1 MEAAAMVLD
10 IPTIAIVY
18 FYISFIQ
25 VLIML
30 FVFRIIKIY
39 PGMNYLL
46 FSCIF
51 SAVCGLL
58 YACQYGSRY
67 GNLLVFFSNIS
78 FYFSILALNI
88 GFSKFLD
95 LPVAKKKLLLLSIL
109 FFAGYFWFSFV
120 NVNKSYRI
128 IVLCLV
134 FAFASFQNSK
144 ILSSHTINSVRPATR
159 LIAAACIPYGTF
171 FTLRALL
178 TFFKETQNYNF
189 STFFSFMS
197 YFLSIAGIL
206 LWTYCFIVMT
216 VQREHADRT
225 YAEERFRLIFKTIPD
240 TVFISELPTGKIID
254 VNETYTTLTGY
265 TKEESLGKTTLDL
278 KFWRDL
284 GDRDQFF
291 RIMEMDGSCK
301 NLEIT
306 ILTKD
311 RKELNALIS
320 SQITRFQNS
329 TYIIS
334 VIRDI
339 TSNKELTQ
347 KLKKSEDTFQ
357 AIMEQSPMSFILTNT
372 SGEIEYANPTFL
384 RLMGYDLEEVLGKN
398 PRILKSGYHN
408 KEFYHNLW
416 NTILSG
422 KQWSSEIVNKKR
434 NGDFI
439 WENIILTPILNE
451 EGKIVQFLST
461 LEDISDRKRTEQ
473 ELKIQAR
480 TDMLTG
486 IMNRRSFMETAN
498 KRLLNIKEHGQTA
511 AFLMIDI
518 DRFKTINDSFGHN
531 VGDRAICM
539 VTEECQNLIKG
550 QDLLGRIGGE
560 EFAALVLGFSE
571 EEIAL
576 AAELLCRRIEALE
589 FYTENQERIP
599 LRISVGVTFY
609 HLDTDTL
616 ESLMERSDVALYQAK
631 NAGRNQISV
640 IY

>member
-1 MEAAAMVLD
+1 MVLD
-10 IPTIAIVY
+10 IPTISIVY

-30 FVFRIIKIY
+30 FVFRIIKNY

-46 FSCIF
+46 LSCIF

-58 YACQYGSRY
+58 HAFQYASLHGD
-67 GNLLVFFSNIS
+67 LLVFFSNIF
-78 FYFSILALNI
+78 FYFSILVLNI
-88 GFSKFLD
+88 GFTKFLD
-95 LPVAKKKLLLLSIL
+95 LPVAKKKLLVLSIL
-109 FFAGYFWFSFV
+109 FFAGYFWFSFGY
-120 NVNKSYRI
+120 VNKNYRI
-128 IVLCLV
+128 IVFCLI
-134 FAFASFQNSK
+134 FAIVSFLNAE
-144 ILSSHTINSVRPATR
+144 ILSNHNIDSVHPATR
-159 LIAAACIPYGTF
+159 LIAAACIPYGIFFAIRAIFTF
-171 FTLRALL
+171 FN
-178 TFFKETQNYNF
+178 ETQNYNLG
-189 STFFSFMS
+189 SFFYFMS

-206 LWTYCFIVMT
+206 LWTYCFIIMT

-225 YAEERFRLIFKTIPD
+225 VAEERFRLIFETIPD

-254 VNETYTTLTGY
+254 VNETYTALTGY
-265 TKEESLGKTTLDL
+265 TREESLGKTTLDL
-278 KFWRDL
+278 KFWRNS
-284 GDRDQFF
+284 GDRDRFF
-291 RIMEMDGSCK
+291 QIIEKEGGCK
-301 NLEIT
+301 NLDIT
-306 ILTKD
+306 ILTKE

-320 SQITRFQNS
+320 SQIARFENS

-339 TSNKELTQ
+339 TLNKELRQ
-347 KLKKSEDTFQ
+347 KLKKSEDTFR

-384 RLMGYDLEEVLGKN
+384 KLMEYELQEVLGKN

-408 KEFYHNLW
+408 REFYHNLW

-422 KQWSSEIVNKKR
+422 KQWSSEIVNKKK
-434 NGDFI
+434 NGDLI

-451 EGKIVQFLST
+451 EGEIVQFLST

-486 IMNRRSFMETAN
+486 IMNRRSFMETAH
-498 KRLLNIKEHGQTA
+498 KRLLGVKERGQTA

-531 VGDRAICM
+531 MGDRAICL
-539 VTEECQNLIKG
+539 VTEECQKFMKG

-571 EEIAL
+571 TEIVR
-576 AAELLCRRIEALE
+576 AAEFLCKRIEELE
-589 FYTENQERIP
+589 FYTENHERIP
-599 LRISVGVTFY
+599 LRISVGVTFF
-609 HLDTDTL
+609 HLDTDNL

>member
-1 MEAAAMVLD
+1 MILD

-58 YACQYGSRY
+58 YAYQYISHY

-78 FYFSILALNI
+78 FYCSILSLNI
-88 GFSKFLD
+88 GFSRFLD
-95 LPVAKKKLLLLSIL
+95 LPVARKKLLLISIL
-109 FFAGYFWFSFV
+109 FFAGYFCFSFLYE
-120 NVNKSYRI
+120 NKSYRMVVFCLTFA
-128 IVLCLV
+128 IV
-134 FAFASFQNSK
+134 SFHNGK
-144 ILSSHTINSVRPATR
+144 ILSSHAIDSVRPATS
-159 LIAAACIPYGTF
+159 LIAAACVPYGTF
-171 FTLRALL
+171 FVIRAFL
-178 TFFKETQNYNF
+178 TFFNETRNYNF

-225 YAEERFRLIFKTIPD
+225 YAEERFELIFKTIPD

-254 VNETYTTLTGY
+254 VNETYTLLTGY

-278 KFWRDL
+278 KFWKTL
-284 GDRDQFF
+284 SDRDRFF
-291 RIMEMDGSCK
+291 DIINKNGSCK

-306 ILTKD
+306 IITKE

-320 SQITRFQNS
+320 SQIARFQNS

-339 TSNKELTQ
+339 TSNKELRQ

-372 SGEIEYANPTFL
+372 SGKIEYANPTFL
-384 RLMGYDLEEVLGKN
+384 RLMGYELEEVLGKN

-408 KEFYHNLW
+408 REFYHNLW
-416 NTILSG
+416 TTILSG
-422 KQWSSEIVNKKR
+422 KQWSSEVVNKKK
-434 NGDFI
+434 NGEFI
-439 WENIILTPILNE
+439 WEHIILTPILNE
-451 EGKIVQFLST
+451 DGEIVQFLST

-486 IMNRRSFMETAN
+486 IMNRRSFLETAH
-498 KRLLNIKEHGQTA
+498 KRLLTIKEHGQVA

-518 DRFKTINDSFGHN
+518 DRFKSINDSFGHN

-539 VTEECQNLIKG
+539 VTEECQKLMKG

-560 EFAALVLGFSE
+560 EFAALVLGFSDRD
-571 EEIAL
+571 IVL
-576 AAELLCRRIEALE
+576 AAELLCKRIEELE
-589 FYTENQERIP
+589 FYTESQERIP
-599 LRISVGVTFY
+599 LRISVGVTFF
-609 HLDTDTL
+609 HMDTDTL